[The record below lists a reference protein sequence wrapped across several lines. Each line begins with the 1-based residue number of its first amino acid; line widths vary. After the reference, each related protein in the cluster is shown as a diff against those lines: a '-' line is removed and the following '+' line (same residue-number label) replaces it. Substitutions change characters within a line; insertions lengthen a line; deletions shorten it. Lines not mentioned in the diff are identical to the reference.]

1 MHADGPLRW
10 AAPRTFFG
18 TPSVSD
24 LDALDAQVA
33 FVGVPYDG
41 GTPEPGVRT
50 GQSLGPAQTRLASY
64 YQFEWRWPP
73 DAAGSGGAA
82 GWYDIEADRQY
93 LSGVTMADVG
103 DIAIQGSDQ
112 EGNYERITAVA
123 HSLAERGTLMV
134 AVGGDH
140 SISYPLGR
148 GMEPFG
154 QVDVV
159 NIDAHADFM
168 DEIFGSSLSGASQI
182 RRLAELSFVRSVT
195 ELGLRNVEAEEI
207 DGMRELDVHW
217 ATSAEVIEHGGAIVD
232 ELVPASDALYVSI
245 DIDVLDPSVAPGTTL
260 PEPGGLSYRKLREL
274 LVELARRGRVIGF
287 DVVELNPPH
296 DIGTNTSRLVGW
308 IITHFLS
315 EIFDRPR

>member
-1 MHADGPLRW
+1 MQGDAPLRW
-10 AAPRTFFG
+10 EAPRTFFG

-24 LDALDAQVA
+24 LDALNAQVA

-50 GQSLGPAQTRLASY
+50 GQSLGPTQARLASY

-73 DAAGSGGAA
+73 GAGGDAGAA
-82 GWYDIEADRQY
+82 GWYDIEAERQY
-93 LSGVTMADVG
+93 LDGVTMADIG
-103 DIAIQGSDQ
+103 DVAIQGSDLD
-112 EGNYERITAVA
+112 GNYERITAVA
-123 HSLAERGTLMV
+123 RQLAKRGTLMV

-154 QVDVV
+154 EVDIV
-159 NIDAHADFM
+159 NIDAHADFI
-168 DEIFGSSLSGASQI
+168 DEVFGASFSGASQI
-182 RRLAELSFVRSVT
+182 RRLAELPFVRSVT
-195 ELGLRNVEAEEI
+195 ELGLRNVGAEERE
-207 DGMRELDVHW
+207 GMRELGVRW
-217 ATSAEVIEHGGAIVD
+217 ATSADVIERGGEVVG
-232 ELVPASDALYVSI
+232 ELIPASEALYVSI

-260 PEPGGLSYRKLREL
+260 PEPGGLSYRRLREL

>member
-1 MHADGPLRW
+1 MQGNGPLRW
-10 AAPRTFFG
+10 EAPRTFFG
-18 TPSVSD
+18 TPSASD
-24 LDALDAQVA
+24 LDALDAEVA

-50 GQSLGPAQTRLASY
+50 GQSLGPTQARLASY

-73 DAAGSGGAA
+73 GAEGGPGAA
-82 GWYDIEADRQY
+82 GWYDIEADREY
-93 LSGVTMADVG
+93 LAGVTMADIG
-103 DIAIQGSDQ
+103 DIAVQGSDQ

-123 HSLAERGTLMV
+123 RQLAERGTLMV

-154 QVDVV
+154 EVDVV
-159 NIDAHADFM
+159 NIDAHADFI
-168 DEIFGSSLSGASQI
+168 DEVFGASLSGASQI
-182 RRLAELSFVRSVT
+182 RRLAELPFVRSVT
-195 ELGLRNVEAEEI
+195 ELGLRNVAAEEI
-207 DGMRELDVHW
+207 DGMRELGVGW
-217 ATSAEVIEHGGAIVD
+217 ATTADVIERGGVVVGEI
-232 ELVPASDALYVSI
+232 VPASEALYVSI

-260 PEPGGLSYRKLREL
+260 PEPGGLGYRRLREL

>member
-1 MHADGPLRW
+1 MHGDGPLRW
-10 AAPRTFFG
+10 EAPRTFFG

-50 GQSLGPAQTRLASY
+50 GQSLGPTAVRLASY

-73 DAAGSGGAA
+73 GEGSGGAA
-82 GWYDIEADRQY
+82 GWYDIEAEREY
-93 LSGVTMADVG
+93 LAGVTMADIG
-103 DIAIQGSDQ
+103 DVAIQGSDQ
-112 EGNYERITAVA
+112 EGNYERMTAVA
-123 HSLAERGTLMV
+123 RGLAERGTLMV

-154 QVDVV
+154 EIDVV
-159 NIDAHADFM
+159 NIDAHADFI
-168 DEIFGSSLSGASQI
+168 DEVFGARLSGASQI
-182 RRLAELSFVRSVT
+182 RRLAELPFVHSVT

-207 DGMRELDVHW
+207 DGMRELGARW
-217 ATSAEVIEHGGAIVD
+217 ATSADVVERGGDVVG
-232 ELVPASDALYVSI
+232 ELVSESEALYVSI

-260 PEPGGLSYRKLREL
+260 PEPGGISYRRLREL
-274 LVELARRGRVIGF
+274 LVALARRGRVIGF
-287 DVVELNPPH
+287 DIVELNPPH